1 MNNVVLVGFMG
12 SGKSTV
18 GRVLAERT
26 NRSFVDLDDDIAADA
41 GRSVAEIFADEGE
54 AGFRQREAQSLR
66 RALDKQ
72 DIIVAAGGG
81 APLADE
87 NWRRMREGNCVVSLM
102 AQPVEL
108 ARRLN
113 GSKGRPL
120 LERDVPSAIA
130 TLLPNRLSRY
140 AAADLVIA
148 TDGRK
153 PDEVAHDIESRLPR
167 SGIHRIAVDVPG
179 ASHEVTIGQHLPN
192 LVGETVKRMAPSQ
205 PVVIVS
211 DRVIIKQ
218 HLRPLADALKSMD
231 ITAIPVSVPSGE
243 PAKELDALAAI
254 YAELAR
260 IGVDRQGCVI
270 ALGGGTVGDVVGFA
284 AATWMRGIRYIQM
297 PTTLLAMVDSSI
309 GGKTA
314 INLPAGKNLV
324 GAVRQPAAI
333 FSDIEY
339 LESLPNEEY
348 RAALAEV
355 VKAGMIADRRFVEW
369 LAANI
374 GGLLQRDN
382 DSVDEAIRWAIRIK
396 ADVVARD
403 PAETGERAILN
414 YGHTVGHALERAA
427 GYGTVRHGEAVAWG
441 MEVAARI
448 SVLTATCQAEDVT
461 VQHMLL
467 QQAGL
472 LARRP
477 TVKPLDL
484 LSAMQHDKKSRA
496 GKPRWVLLREVGR
509 AEYGCEVDEAI
520 VWMALREVLGI

>member
-1 MNNVVLVGFMG
+1 M
-12 SGKSTV
+12 T
-18 GRVLAERT
+18 
-26 NRSFVDLDDDIAADA
+26 
-41 GRSVAEIFADEGE
+41 
-54 AGFRQREAQSLR
+54 
-66 RALDKQ
+66 
-72 DIIVAAGGG
+72 
-81 APLADE
+81 
-87 NWRRMREGNCVVSLM
+87 
-102 AQPVEL
+102 
-108 ARRLN
+108 
-113 GSKGRPL
+113 
-120 LERDVPSAIA
+120 
-130 TLLPNRLSRY
+130 
-140 AAADLVIA
+140 
-148 TDGRK
+148 
-153 PDEVAHDIESRLPR
+153 
-167 SGIHRIAVDVPG
+167 VDVPG
-179 ASHEVTIGQHLPN
+179 ASHEVTVGRRLPS
-192 LVGETVKRMAPSQ
+192 LVAQTVKRMAPSQ

-211 DRVIIKQ
+211 DWVIMRQ
-218 HLRPLADALKSMD
+218 HLRPLEDALKSLD
-231 ITAIPVSVPSGE
+231 ISATAVSVPSGE
-243 PAKELDALAAI
+243 SAKELDALAAI
-254 YAELAR
+254 YVELAK
-260 IGVDRQGCVI
+260 IGADRQGCVI
-270 ALGGGTVGDVVGFA
+270 ALGGGTVGDVAGFA

-369 LAANI
+369 LAANMA
-374 GGLLQRDN
+374 GLLQRDN
-382 DSVDEAIRWAIRIK
+382 GSVDEAIRWAIRIK

-403 PAETGERAILN
+403 PDETGERAILN

-427 GYGTVRHGEAVAWG
+427 GYGKVRHGEAVAWG

-448 SVLTATCQAEDVT
+448 SVMTGTCQPEDVT

-472 LARRP
+472 FARRP
-477 TVKPLDL
+477 RVKPLDL

-509 AEYGCEVDEAI
+509 AETGCEVDEAI
-520 VWMALREVLGI
+520 LWMALKEVLGI

>member
-1 MNNVVLVGFMG
+1 LNNVVLVGFMG

-18 GRVLAERT
+18 GRMLAERT

-41 GRSVAEIFADEGE
+41 GRSISEIFADEGE
-54 AGFRQREAQSLR
+54 AGFRQREAHSLR
-66 RALDKQ
+66 RALNKR

-81 APLADE
+81 APLPDE
-87 NWRRMREGNCVVSLM
+87 NWRQMRDGNCVVSLM
-102 AQPVEL
+102 AEPAEL

-113 GSKGRPL
+113 GSNSRPL
-120 LERDVPSAIA
+120 LQPDVPSAIA
-130 TLLPNRLSRY
+130 TLLPYRVGRY
-140 AAADLVIA
+140 GAADLVIG

-153 PDEVAHDIESRLPR
+153 PLDVAYDIESRLPR
-167 SGIHRIAVDVPG
+167 GGVHRMTVEVPG
-179 ASHEVTIGQHLPN
+179 ASHEVTLGRRLPG
-192 LVGETVKRMAPSQ
+192 LVAQTVKRMAPSQ

-211 DRVIIKQ
+211 DWVIMRQ
-218 HLRPLADALKSMD
+218 YLRPLEDALRSLD
-231 ITAIPVSVPSGE
+231 ISATSVSVRSGE
-243 PAKELDALAAI
+243 PAKELEALAAI
-254 YAELAR
+254 YVELGK

-270 ALGGGTVGDVVGFA
+270 ALGGGTVGDVAGFA

-297 PTTLLAMVDSSI
+297 PTTLLAMIDSSI

-339 LESLPNEEY
+339 LDSLPNEEY

-355 VKAGMIADRRFVEW
+355 VKAGMIVDRRFVEW

-374 GGLLQRDN
+374 AGLLQRDN
-382 DSVDEAIRWAIRIK
+382 DNIDEAIRWATRIK
-396 ADVVARD
+396 TDVVARD
-403 PAETGERAILN
+403 PDETGERAVLN

-427 GYGTVRHGEAVAWG
+427 GYGKVRHGEAVAWG

-448 SVLTATCQAEDVT
+448 SVMTGTCQPEDVT
-461 VQHMLL
+461 VQHTLL
-467 QQAGL
+467 ERAGL

-477 TVKPLDL
+477 SVKPLDL

-509 AEYGCEVDEAI
+509 AEYGCEVDDAI
-520 VWMALREVLGI
+520 VWMALKEVLGI

>member
-1 MNNVVLVGFMG
+1 
-12 SGKSTV
+12 
-18 GRVLAERT
+18 
-26 NRSFVDLDDDIAADA
+26 
-41 GRSVAEIFADEGE
+41 
-54 AGFRQREAQSLR
+54 
-66 RALDKQ
+66 
-72 DIIVAAGGG
+72 
-81 APLADE
+81 
-87 NWRRMREGNCVVSLM
+87 WRRMREGNCVVSLM

-120 LERDVPSAIA
+120 LQPDVPSAIA

-270 ALGGGTVGDVVGFA
+270 ALGGGAVGDVAGFA
-284 AATWMRGIRYIQM
+284 AATWMRGIQYIQV

-324 GAVRQPAAI
+324 GAVHQPSGI
-333 FSDIEY
+333 FCDLDY
-339 LESLPNEEY
+339 LTTLPDDEY
-348 RAALAEV
+348 RAALPEIIKSAV
-355 VKAGMIADRRFVEW
+355 IANRPFFDWLTVNLSDLLRREPAIVH
-369 LAANI
+369 
-374 GGLLQRDN
+374 
-382 DSVDEAIRWAIRIK
+382 EAVARAIRIK
-396 ADVVARD
+396 A
-403 PAETGERAILN
+403 
-414 YGHTVGHALERAA
+414 
-427 GYGTVRHGEAVAWG
+427 
-441 MEVAARI
+441 
-448 SVLTATCQAEDVT
+448 
-461 VQHMLL
+461 
-467 QQAGL
+467 
-472 LARRP
+472 
-477 TVKPLDL
+477 
-484 LSAMQHDKKSRA
+484 
-496 GKPRWVLLREVGR
+496 
-509 AEYGCEVDEAI
+509 AI
-520 VWMALREVLGI
+520 V